1 MAENTLALISFVLTL
16 MVFSYLLGDLPLI
29 RHLYRIAVYIFIGTS
44 AAFTLIVGYE
54 SLLLPFWQD
63 VQNPATSWTALGA
76 QADQVIFFTALLFA
90 ALLLLKPVTRLRWL
104 TNSIL
109 AVVVVTGAAVG
120 VVGALRGTLLPLLE
134 ATARLPALDADL
146 GSLLESLLVLV
157 GTLTAL
163 FSFHYQVNAS
173 DGGRYQLGK
182 VLRTIGKALVVMA
195 LGAIYAS
202 TILSSLTILT
212 ERIAF
217 LFQYGA

>member
-63 VQNPATSWTALGA
+63 VLNPATSWTALGA
-76 QADQVIFFTALLFA
+76 QADQFIFFTALLFA